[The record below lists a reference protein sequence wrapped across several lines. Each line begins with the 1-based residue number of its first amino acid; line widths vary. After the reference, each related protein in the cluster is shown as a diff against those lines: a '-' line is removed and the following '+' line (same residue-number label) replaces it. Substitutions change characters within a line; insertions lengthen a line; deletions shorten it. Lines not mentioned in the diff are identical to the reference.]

1 MDEER
6 GYESYSS
13 VQWSSRQR
21 LLSDEDQQQ
30 QHDHHRHQHSNY
42 EEDNNHAINEDG
54 NHDRELLSGSVH
66 AAVEGGICLRDIV
79 LSYGSNVVIDGL
91 SMKVE
96 KGTIF
101 GLLGPSGCGKTTL
114 LKTILGRLI
123 PTQV

>member
-30 QHDHHRHQHSNY
+30 QH
-42 EEDNNHAINEDG
+42 EENNHAINENG
-54 NHDRELLSGSVH
+54 NYDRELLSGSVH

-91 SMKVE
+91 NMKVE
-96 KGTIF
+96 KGTIY

-123 PTQV
+123 PTQVIEFVSCSFSFL